1 MFCEYELRNGAC
13 QRVGTQ
19 DHSVKQLCIQL
30 EEVMCLLDLAYQDSP
45 SFNAEKL
52 KMVLL
57 NQYGH
62 IQDKTN
68 Q

>member
-1 MFCEYELRNGAC
+1 ML
-13 QRVGTQ
+13 TQ
-19 DHSVKQLCIQL
+19 N
-30 EEVMCLLDLAYQDSP
+30 LAYQYSP
-45 SFNAEKL
+45 SLNTNFL

-62 IQDKTN
+62 IQAKTN